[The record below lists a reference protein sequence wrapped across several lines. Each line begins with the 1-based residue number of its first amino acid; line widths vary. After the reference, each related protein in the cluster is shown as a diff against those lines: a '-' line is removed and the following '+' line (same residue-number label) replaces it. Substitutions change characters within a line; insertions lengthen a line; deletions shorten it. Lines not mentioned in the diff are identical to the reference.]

1 MDFGFFTCSF
11 VSSVVIIHL
20 NLFNIKQ
27 SRKVIRRV
35 KTFELDLDN
44 VQKKIEVSKLCLSL
58 KVFVTCYGVCMY
70 FMNSGI
76 TLIL

>member
-44 VQKKIEVSKLCLSL
+44 IQKKIEVLKL
-58 KVFVTCYGVCMY
+58 
-70 FMNSGI
+70 
-76 TLIL
+76 